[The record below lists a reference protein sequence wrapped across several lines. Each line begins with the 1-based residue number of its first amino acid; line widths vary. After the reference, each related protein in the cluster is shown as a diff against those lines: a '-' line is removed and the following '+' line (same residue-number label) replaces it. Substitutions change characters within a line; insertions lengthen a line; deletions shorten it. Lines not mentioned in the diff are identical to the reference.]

1 MDDIPWWASGNTLL
15 FCIKQEKQK
24 EVGRHMKDWLILFAC
39 LLFFGPYGLYL
50 FLGYIGWKIWNK
62 KQGVPRPQK
71 PRRRRL
77 TRAEVLGR
85 EGESQIATV
94 LKKIPTK
101 RAILRNVYLPHP
113 QDEGAFTEID
123 ILYIDRR
130 GIVIVE
136 SKNYDGTVYPNI
148 SGKYWTYY
156 NHGQKYTFFNPLWQ
170 NNLHQNALLDILPEA
185 YKDCLYPVVVFGN
198 HAEIK
203 KLRPDQRMKFGLCYT
218 RDLARHLAHRF
229 DGKPDVIDDAKKA
242 ELMEL
247 LNPYLNANE
256 EQKAAHIQYIQK
268 KHPKD

>member
-1 MDDIPWWASGNTLL
+1 
-15 FCIKQEKQK
+15 
-24 EVGRHMKDWLILFAC
+24 MKDLLILFIC
-39 LLFFGPYGLYL
+39 LLGGPYGLAL
-50 FLGYIGWKIWNK
+50 FIGYIVWRTWNRNR
-62 KQGVPRPQK
+62 GVPRPQK
-71 PRRRRL
+71 PIRRRL

-113 QDEGAFTEID
+113 QDAGAFTEID

-130 GIVIVE
+130 GLVIVE
-136 SKNYDGTVYPNI
+136 SKNYDGTIYPNI
-148 SGKYWTYY
+148 SGNYWTYY

-203 KLRPDQRMKFGLCYT
+203 KLQPDQRMKFGLCYT
-218 RDLARHLAHRF
+218 RDLARHLTHRF
-229 DGKPDVIDDAKKA
+229 DGKPDVIDDEKKA

-247 LNPYLNANE
+247 LSPYLHASE
-256 EQKAAHIQYIQK
+256 EQKSAHIQNIQN
-268 KHPKD
+268 KHLKN